1 MLENEYIC
9 KDCVKDDGLKE
20 YIEEKGISSKC
31 NLCDT
36 SKKSIQ
42 IKDLLDY
49 IKKCIESEFASP
61 EQLKADNVDIPLIR
75 PRKTECLIEE
85 LLKLENIDLK
95 KEVIKK
101 LKYDTFYFT
110 GLIFLKHNKYVKLW
124 EKFKEETIRERRFTY
139 LLEDGK
145 GKDELS
151 MHKICEILNRYNMI
165 MPIEE
170 NCFFYRGRGK
180 KWGEQANDVIFDSVS
195 DMCPPPAEKA
205 SEGRMNPKGI
215 PMFYCANDI
224 ELIRK
229 ELEVYDMKTITI
241 AKFKNLKRMLI
252 LDLTSI
258 PQISFFSKDRKY
270 IQFLVAFSEDI
281 SKPKNI
287 NNNLQLEYIHT
298 QIVTEYF
305 KYYLKLS
312 DENINGIQYESSVY
326 KNQGSYNFVFF
337 CSRENFKDVD
347 GARDLWFEI
356 NGTPELFKK
365 KMLWDKI

>member
-9 KDCVKDDGLKE
+9 KDCVQDYGLKE
-20 YIEEKGISSKC
+20 YIKKKGISNKC
-31 NLCDT
+31 NLCNT

-42 IKDLLDY
+42 IKDLLYY
-49 IKKCIESEFASP
+49 IKKCIELEFASP
-61 EQLKADNVDIPLIR
+61 EQLKAVNVDIPSSI
-75 PRKTECLIEE
+75 PDKTEDLIEK
-85 LLKLENIDLK
+85 LLQSENIDLK
-95 KEVIKK
+95 KEVRKK

-110 GLIFLKHNKYVKLW
+110 GRIFLKHNKYVKLW
-124 EKFKEETIRERRFTY
+124 KKFKEKTIRERRFTY

-145 GKDELS
+145 GKDKLS
-151 MHKICEILNRYNMI
+151 MHKICEILNRHKMI

-170 NCFFYRGRGK
+170 NNSFYRGRGK
-180 KWGEQANDVIFDSVS
+180 KWGEQAVDVAFDEIS
-195 DMCPPPAEKA
+195 DICPPPAEKA

-252 LDLTSI
+252 LDLTRISQI
-258 PQISFFSKDRKY
+258 PFFSKDRKY

-287 NNNLQLEYIHT
+287 NNNLQLEYIST

-312 DENINGIQYESSVY
+312 DENINGIKYESSVY
-326 KNQGSYNFVFF
+326 KSEGCYNFVFF
-337 CSRENFKDVD
+337 CGRENFKDVD
-347 GARDLWFEI
+347 GAKDLWFEI
-356 NGTPELFKK
+356 SGTPELFKK